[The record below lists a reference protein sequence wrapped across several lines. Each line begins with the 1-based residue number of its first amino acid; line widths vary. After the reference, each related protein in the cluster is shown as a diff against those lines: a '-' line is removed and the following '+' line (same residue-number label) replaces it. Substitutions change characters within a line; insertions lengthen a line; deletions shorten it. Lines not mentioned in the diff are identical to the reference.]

1 VRGEDGD
8 VTRSRTPDKLE
19 RRVVAAAEAAL
30 AAQGF
35 VSAIDV
41 LTGMGWLPPGSVD
54 RWRQGRVECLE
65 RVITASLPK
74 ISRAMAEF
82 RRWAVTRELRP
93 SETAYV
99 ARTRDR
105 RPLRFSVSGD
115 AAIERAY
122 STHWVSPRLSA
133 ARRKRLAERQS
144 RPPDLVVISP
154 INDWTCTLCAGT
166 GGLLMMEDA
175 GPVCLRCAD
184 MDHLVFLP
192 AGDAALTRRAK
203 QASRLS
209 AVVVRFSRARRR
221 YERQGVLVEED
232 ALAAAEQACLA
243 DEEARRRRRERA
255 AAARVDEDETFQTA
269 FASEIVRLFPGCP
282 NDRAAAIARHAGKRR
297 SGRVGRTASGR
308 ALEEGAVTL
317 AVVASVRHLD
327 TGYDE
332 LLMQGVD
339 RAAARDAVRDDVD
352 RILEQWRP
360 SPPFR
365 PSIVA
370 RSDDI

>member
-1 VRGEDGD
+1 MV
-8 VTRSRTPDKLE
+8 VVNPSRDPDKVE
-19 RRVVAAAEAAL
+19 RRVAAAAERVL
-30 AAQGF
+30 DAQGF

-41 LTGMGWLPPGSVD
+41 LTGLGWLPPGSVD
-54 RWRQGRVECLE
+54 RWRQGRIDCLE
-65 RVITASLPK
+65 RDITASLPK
-74 ISRAMAEF
+74 ISRAMAAF
-82 RRWAVTRELRP
+82 REWATARELQP

-105 RPLRFSVSGD
+105 RRLRFSASG
-115 AAIERAY
+115 AASIERAY
-122 STHWVSPRLSA
+122 STHWVSPDLSDA
-133 ARRKRLAERQS
+133 TRKRLTDRHS

-154 INDWTCTLCAGT
+154 VNDWTCSACTGT
-166 GGLLMMEDA
+166 GGLLIMEDA

-221 YERQGVLVEED
+221 YERQGVLVEEE
-232 ALAAAEQACLA
+232 ALAAAEAACLA

-255 AAARVDEDETFQTA
+255 NAGRAADDETFQAA

-282 NDRAAAIARHAGKRR
+282 PVRAMAIARHAGTR
-297 SGRVGRTASGR
+297 STGRVGRTAAGR
-308 ALEEGAVTL
+308 ALDERAVTL

-327 TGYDE
+327 SAYDE
-332 LLMQGVD
+332 LLMTGTD
-339 RAAARDAVRDDVD
+339 RAEARDAVRLEVD
-352 RILEQWRP
+352 QILEQWRTE
-360 SPPFR
+360 
-365 PSIVA
+365 A
-370 RSDDI
+370 TERS